1 VSGVLVLG
9 GRPLPHARDDI
20 RRYCGLS
27 WSGAGLTI
35 SAFHYYDVLE
45 ERREDDVVRPID
57 VLSTAALHPGLRFD
71 DLRYFAMEV
80 DALSDFLAGV
90 PAGVDLADADDEL
103 VNIVSSIPLALPRHP
118 RLSVLSK
125 VLHAKRPRLIPILD
139 RSLTDWYRHLTG
151 GRGAEAWSSCVR
163 ELRSDLAEP
172 ANREFLRSIRAELDT
187 ELSVRTPSE
196 LRLADM
202 AIWVSARGFSAT
214 GAASPEEDPERH
226 GT

>member
-9 GRPLPHARDDI
+9 GRPLAHARDDI

-27 WSGAGLTI
+27 WSGAGRTI
-35 SAFHYYDVLE
+35 SAYHYYDALE
-45 ERREDDVVRPID
+45 ERREDDVVRPVD

-71 DLRYFAMEV
+71 DLRYFALEA
-80 DALSDFLAGV
+80 DALSDFLAGI
-90 PAGVDLADADDEL
+90 PAGVDLADAGEEL
-103 VNIVSSIPLALPRHP
+103 VNVVSSIPHALPGHAE
-118 RLSVLSK
+118 RLSILSK

-151 GRGAEAWSSCVR
+151 GRGAEAWSGCVR
-163 ELRSDLAEP
+163 ELRVDLAAP
-172 ANREFLRSIRAELDT
+172 GNREFVRSIRAELDT

-202 AIWVSARGFSAT
+202 AIWMAARGFAAT
-214 GAASPEEDPERH
+214 GAASP
-226 GT
+226 GKAS